1 MLRPRSGLVSRRLLR
16 QVRSEAP
23 LGRALNHT
31 LPTPPS
37 INESSSPSFDGLP
50 GLYERIEYFMSI
62 IVEFTV
68 RADQFALSETLS
80 KVPDMI
86 VEIERV
92 VAHGPEQIMPYFWTT
107 EGDYDQFETAAAE
120 DPSIEHLEKIDEVE
134 NAALYRANWVQN
146 AELVIYA
153 YTEINARLLEATGQN
168 DQWTLQLRFDD
179 QEGVDQFRDYIKQ
192 NEFNID
198 LHRIYAPTHPASEAH
213 QGLTKTQRETLIEG
227 LRSGY
232 YEIPREM
239 TPKELAEKFGISQQ
253 ALSMRFRRGH
263 RALVENAFTVSP
275 PEDE

>member
-1 MLRPRSGLVSRRLLR
+1 
-16 QVRSEAP
+16 
-23 LGRALNHT
+23 
-31 LPTPPS
+31 
-37 INESSSPSFDGLP
+37 
-50 GLYERIEYFMSI
+50 MSI
-62 IVEFTV
+62 IAEFTV

-92 VAHGPEQIMPYFWTT
+92 VTHGPEQIMPYFWTT

-153 YTEINARLLEATGQN
+153 YTEIDARLLEATGQN

-275 PEDE
+275 TEDE